1 MIFGCNSTSEKVN
14 RSLFRHCSKMW
25 VVLCTRVVKTSVLL
39 MSVGHCF
46 IGNYS
51 NNEWLF
57 LSNTILNCWV
67 EIESRPCI
75 FPFDVIFISL
85 WKPFA
90 IDDLVSAW
98 LIMRSSRMMIRRNK
112 QVLLNCGSA
121 DRGTFGTHILLWEKK
136 SSDEGSFSGI
146 KEEYF
151 IWMSRYIKKKTYFYF
166 NVIFFISEN
175 GISIEQC

>member
-57 LSNTILNCWV
+57 LSNTILKCWV

-98 LIMRSSRMMIRRNK
+98 LITRSSSRMMIWRNK
-112 QVLLNCGSA
+112 QVLLNCGQLTAEPSEPI
-121 DRGTFGTHILLWEKK
+121 F
-136 SSDEGSFSGI
+136 FC
-146 KEEYF
+146 
-151 IWMSRYIKKKTYFYF
+151 KKKNHQMKVRFRVLKKNTLF
-166 NVIFFISEN
+166 
-175 GISIEQC
+175 GCQGT